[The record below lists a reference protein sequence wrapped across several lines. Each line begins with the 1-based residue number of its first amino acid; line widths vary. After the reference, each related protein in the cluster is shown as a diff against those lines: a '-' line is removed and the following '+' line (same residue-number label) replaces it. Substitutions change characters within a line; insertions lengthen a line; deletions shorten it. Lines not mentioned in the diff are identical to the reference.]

1 MKSTKKIL
9 ALLLV
14 FVMLFATLTACG
26 GGDDSDTGDRTDLV
40 YGLSADPSKLDPMA
54 MAEMSSFTVTYAIY
68 DNLYE
73 EDADGNYVPSL
84 AKNIEISDD
93 GLVYTISLRDDVKFH
108 DGSQMTADDVVFS
121 INRTID
127 KGWAFDMAGYIEN
140 VEKVDEYTV
149 RVTLHTPFGGMIG
162 SFASPFFSIMSKNYL
177 ETNGDDA
184 AERKPMGTGAYK
196 FVEWVSGDHIADGRA
211 VVRLHVVYDEIVQ
224 SAAL

>member
-73 EDADGNYVPSL
+73 EDADGNYVPSWQRIL
-84 AKNIEISDD
+84 K
-93 GLVYTISLRDDVKFH
+93 
-108 DGSQMTADDVVFS
+108 SQTTDSYIQSVFV
-121 INRTID
+121 
-127 KGWAFDMAGYIEN
+127 M
-140 VEKVDEYTV
+140 
-149 RVTLHTPFGGMIG
+149 M
-162 SFASPFFSIMSKNYL
+162 
-177 ETNGDDA
+177 
-184 AERKPMGTGAYK
+184 
-196 FVEWVSGDHIADGRA
+196 
-211 VVRLHVVYDEIVQ
+211 
-224 SAAL
+224 